1 MKRFTQ
7 RNSNGEA
14 VCRCVSANSL
24 VHCTEIVGG
33 EAIEYFAELEDKI
46 ESGQLV
52 ELPVPFIEESENAD
66 GETTYLV
73 YRSKVETYCPS
84 EDVFTDKLQ
93 AEARLKE
100 LLEEV
105 NDI

>member
-1 MKRFTQ
+1 MDINLYEELNEKI
-7 RNSNGEA
+7 A
-14 VCRCVSANSL
+14 DIL
-24 VHCTEIVGG
+24 
-33 EAIEYFAELEDKI
+33 AIEKDPSSLYASAYIKQLRAEIKAFKDKL

-52 ELPVPFIEESENAD
+52 ELPKPFIGEGENAY

-84 EDVFTDKLQ
+84 EDIFTDKAQ

-100 LLEEV
+100 LWEKL
-105 NDI
+105 